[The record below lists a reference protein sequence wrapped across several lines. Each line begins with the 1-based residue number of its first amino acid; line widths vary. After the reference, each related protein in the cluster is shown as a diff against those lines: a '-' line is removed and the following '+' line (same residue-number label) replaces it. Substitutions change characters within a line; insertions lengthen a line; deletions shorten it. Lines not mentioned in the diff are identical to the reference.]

1 MNLLLEITRRQ
12 RERQEQQRT
21 QTQTQTAEPTDTP
34 DLSAFQR
41 GMDDQLQGTQ
51 NVPQKRDWASLPDLK
66 QSTAAATR
74 QKTSSVTLPAE
85 AGEKMSFLQSLG
97 LEDEIT
103 DAEAAATAGVELQH
117 GQRQHYDVAG
127 AEPEPEQPTTAVAVI
142 QTLPDVVNKEIAK
155 QFPVEPEWHQ
165 VKHLPGYL
173 AAAIRAMGR
182 QVFGTFTK
190 TKIEDI
196 QVVAAVG
203 GGGPNSEAEMNA
215 VAKWLRDNGERD
227 TDGEMNFQRSIP
239 DYGAD
244 FEIYTYDKFTFMIVQ
259 DDYGNYVYSWPSAD
273 NKSFTQ
279 NTNRRLTRSQ
289 NTNRRLTR

>member
-1 MNLLLEITRRQ
+1 MDLLFEITRRQ
-12 RERQEQQRT
+12 REREQEQRT
-21 QTQTQTAEPTDTP
+21 QTQTADPADAP
-34 DLSAFQR
+34 DMSTFQR
-41 GMDDQLQGTQ
+41 GMDDQLHGTQ
-51 NVPQKRDWASLPDLK
+51 NVPQKKDWASLPDLK

-74 QKTSSVTLPAE
+74 QKTSTVNLPAE
-85 AGEKMSFLQSLG
+85 AGEQMSFLQSLG

-103 DAEAAATAGVELQH
+103 DVEAAANAGVELHQD
-117 GQRQHYDVAG
+117 QRQQYAG
-127 AEPEPEQPTTAVAVI
+127 VDPEPEQPTTAVAVI

-182 QVFGTFTK
+182 QVFGVFTN

-196 QVVAAVG
+196 QVVARVG
-203 GGGPNSEAEMNA
+203 GGGPNSEAEIGG

-273 NKSFTQ
+273 NKSHTQ
-279 NTNRRLTRSQ
+279 DTNRRLTH
-289 NTNRRLTR
+289 